1 MAGYPMMTPVVFFV
15 FIVIIIGGVVTW
27 DKLKSK
33 IWELQEENKDLKS
46 RIDYL
51 EEKTGYSLIVF
62 KKKEWLDKQIRITIK
77 KKFMEKAK
85 KIFPDE
91 EYSDLWGSL
100 ADFTGKGDSLKENY
114 SISIYD
120 KEFDD
125 LFDDSEG
132 LEKKFR
138 ERYPDKEFGDLF
150 DSLR

>member
-62 KKKEWLDKQIRITIK
+62 KKKEWLDKQIRIFNFST
-77 KKFMEKAK
+77 
-85 KIFPDE
+85 
-91 EYSDLWGSL
+91 S
-100 ADFTGKGDSLKENY
+100 T
-114 SISIYD
+114 
-120 KEFDD
+120 
-125 LFDDSEG
+125 LF
-132 LEKKFR
+132 LQ
-138 ERYPDKEFGDLF
+138 PI
-150 DSLR
+150 